1 MTHYTSQASEFSPQD
16 NVFNIDAS
24 EFVPPGGADEALWW
38 DFMDQQAV
46 NEIDG
51 ALASSHFIPTSH
63 HSSAGHCATNH
74 TSLNDPSI
82 DTFDL
87 DAMDFGNVNIGD
99 ITTIDDTSHHDFSVE
114 HEERS
119 FGHQEPDS
127 NQTMWC
133 DQITPYIK
141 TSTCLAPAAVDTEC
155 TSGPVSLPLPVE
167 NPFVSVSNHPPG
179 PHGLYLNQTPG
190 PHALVPT
197 KWILLPCYDNA
208 SGISHTQQQPSA
220 VLSALMV
227 SPYLP
232 GTVHAQQSSVSF
244 INQDY
249 NMNTSSG
256 LRYVVDANANRS
268 PFANQYVSA
277 TPATLDLPI
286 RAVSLE
292 HGRDSLRSVNS
303 YSRTSSQHVNSSF
316 GADQP
321 CPGLQTLG
329 LEPGRVVNDN
339 YASNENLP
347 VPLDVS
353 STSLVQYNNGA
364 ANAAPASDMTG
375 FSQAM
380 DLAYSDATTRTPGP
394 TSSALPQ
401 SRRVKRKSAHAVYGP
416 KPLSTH
422 RFKNGIMLEASGFR
436 SGYSCW
442 AMALQG
448 SNMKRST
455 ARAGKPRTK
464 DEQNARDRGV
474 CPPCRKM
481 KIKVSI
487 LASGIC
493 LAHRK
498 H

>member
-1 MTHYTSQASEFSPQD
+1 MTHFTSQASEFSPQD
-16 NVFNIDAS
+16 SVLNIDAS

-38 DFMDQQAV
+38 DLMDQQAA
-46 NEIDG
+46 NETDG
-51 ALASSHFIPTSH
+51 ALASSHFIHTSH
-63 HSSAGHCATNH
+63 HSSASHCATNH
-74 TSLNDPSI
+74 TSLNDPYV

-99 ITTIDDTSHHDFSVE
+99 ITTIDDASHHDFSVE

-119 FGHQEPDS
+119 FGHQMTDS

-133 DQITPYIK
+133 DQITPNINTW
-141 TSTCLAPAAVDTEC
+141 TSLAPAAVDKPS

-167 NPFVSVSNHPPG
+167 NPFVSVSNHPQG

-190 PHALVPT
+190 LHALVPT

-208 SGISHTQQQPSA
+208 SGISHTQQQSSA

-227 SPYLP
+227 PPNLP
-232 GTVHAQQSSVSF
+232 GTTHSQQSSVPFNS
-244 INQDY
+244 QDY
-249 NMNTSSG
+249 DMDASSG
-256 LRYVVDANANRS
+256 LRYVADANADRS
-268 PFANQYVSA
+268 PFANQYVFT
-277 TPATLDLPI
+277 TPAPFDLPT
-286 RAVSLE
+286 RAASLE
-292 HGRDSLRSVNS
+292 HGRDSLRCFNS
-303 YSRTSSQHVNSSF
+303 YSCTSSQQANSSF
-316 GADQP
+316 GADTP
-321 CPGLQTLG
+321 CPGLQALG

-347 VPLDVS
+347 VPLDAS
-353 STSLVQYNNGA
+353 STSLVQYTNGA
-364 ANAAPASDMTG
+364 AYAAPASDRTG
-375 FSQAM
+375 LSQAM
-380 DLAYSDATTRTPGP
+380 DLSCSNATTRTSNP

-401 SRRVKRKSAHAVYGP
+401 ARRVKRKSAHPVYGP
-416 KPLSTH
+416 KPLSAH
-422 RFKNGIMLEASGFR
+422 RLKNSTPLEVSGFR
-436 SGYSCW
+436 NGYSCW

-481 KIKVSI
+481 KLKVSI

-493 LAHRK
+493 LAH
-498 H
+498 HTH